1 MYTEKQLVAVAKREN
16 NTKRNYL
23 VVNRLQ
29 GKHVPVS
36 PGEAMQMFEELAA
49 AARERYGAERTLV
62 IGFAETATAIGA
74 AVAAELGGWYIQTT
88 REPIYDTAYFS
99 FSELHSHAVEQTL
112 ARGALDEI
120 MPNVDR
126 ILLAED
132 EVTTGR
138 TILNIVDVLEQ
149 AYGKKAFAAVSL
161 LNGMDA
167 SAEMR
172 FAEKGIDL
180 VYLVKTNHKSYE
192 AKAEQYQGDGAC
204 FAPMFSE
211 NSYSVLEI
219 GGYINARRL
228 TEGEAYRK
236 ACAGL
241 WEKIHKAV
249 PDKGCSIL
257 VLGTEEFMYP
267 ALYIGY
273 CIEKRGCRVRFH
285 ATTRSP
291 IAVSTEE
298 GYPLSVRYELRSLY
312 AKDRRTF
319 IYDIQ
324 KADRVL
330 IITDAHCS
338 ENAGKNSLIRAVLKK
353 NETIDLI
360 RWC

>member
-1 MYTEKQLVAVAKREN
+1 MISETDR
-16 NTKRNYL
+16 
-23 VVNRLQ
+23 
-29 GKHVPVS
+29 
-36 PGEAMQMFEELAA
+36 
-49 AARERYGAERTLV
+49 V
-62 IGFAETATAIGA
+62 IF
-74 AVAAELGGWYIQTT
+74 V
-88 REPIYDTAYFS
+88 
-99 FSELHSHAVEQTL
+99 
-112 ARGALDEI
+112 
-120 MPNVDR
+120 
-126 ILLAED
+126 ED
-132 EVTTGR
+132 EVTTGK
-138 TILNIVDVLEQ
+138 TILNIIRILEQ
-149 AYGKKAFAAVSL
+149 AYPGQVSYAAASI
-161 LNGMDA
+161 LNGMDEEA
-167 SAEMR
+167 LR
-172 FAEKGIDL
+172 IYREKGIDL
-180 VYLVKTNHKSYE
+180 HYLVKTDHADYAKTAGQYTKKGSYVNCVKDRE
-192 AKAEQYQGDGAC
+192 MVRNADTFKEYKVSGWMD
-204 FAPMFSE
+204 
-211 NSYSVLEI
+211 
-219 GGYINARRL
+219 ARRL
-228 TEGEAYRK
+228 VSAADYQQACMQLWDKTDSLLHEAF
-236 ACAGL
+236 
-241 WEKIHKAV
+241 
-249 PDKGCSIL
+249 KGRVL